1 MSESPQYDIINKSKH
16 YNQHPSGV
24 ECIEL
29 AERLSFCAGNAFKY
43 VFRRGEKDDTVQD
56 LKKAIYYL
64 NRERY
69 QMENLIRWRSKQN
82 ADAMFVN
89 DHFTRTDY
97 ANIATLL
104 ETEPNKLACAV
115 YSRIFLGGVKI
126 DYYIESLGY
135 AVGYVQTMIEQI
147 ENGLPVIE
155 QPEFGE
161 ATATE
166 I

>member
-1 MSESPQYDIINKSKH
+1 VSESPQYDIINKSKH

-43 VFRRGEKDDTVQD
+43 VFRRGEKDDPVQD

-69 QMENLIRWRSKQN
+69 QMENLIRWLSKQD
-82 ADAMFVN
+82 ADAMIVN

-104 ETEPNKLACAV
+104 ETEPNKRACAV
-115 YSRIFLGGVKI
+115 YSRVFTGGVKI
-126 DYYIESLGY
+126 DYYIQSLEY
-135 AVGYVQTMIEQI
+135 AAGYVRDMIAEI
-147 ENGLPVIE
+147 ENPRAVIE